1 MRARIRA
8 TQWESD
14 GVNSY
19 VLEPLDGEPFPPFSA
34 GAHIDIQLSTGMQ
47 RSYSLLNDQAETDRY
62 EIGVQ
67 IAPESRGGSRFIH
80 ENWRAGQIVDISP
93 PRNNFPLV
101 EDASATLL
109 IAGGI
114 GITPMLAMIRR
125 LEALGRSWTL
135 HYAARTRERAAFL
148 DRLGSYHS
156 GRITFHDDAAGT
168 SLDMEALLRTTA
180 PDTHVYCCGP
190 EGMLNAFSALTASRP
205 AGYTHLEHFSGTTDL
220 AMDGGYTLELRK
232 SGKTIEVMAGE
243 TMLDSLLNAGVNV
256 GFACSEGIC
265 GSCKVTVLDGIPDH
279 RDRFLTPEEKDEN
292 RTIMVCCSGTKTP
305 MLALDL

>member
-1 MRARIRA
+1 MRSRIR
-8 TQWESD
+8 TVKWETD

-19 VLEPLDGEPFPPFSA
+19 VLEPLDEQQFPSFFA
-34 GAHIDIQLSTGMQ
+34 GAHIDVHLSTGMQ
-47 RSYSLLNDQAETDRY
+47 RSYTLLNDQAETGRY

-80 ENWRAGQIVDISP
+80 ENWRVGQIVDISP

-114 GITPMLAMIRR
+114 GITPMLAMIAR
-125 LEALGRSWTL
+125 LETLGRPWTL
-135 HYAARTRERAAFL
+135 HYAAKTRERAAFL
-148 DRLGSYHS
+148 DRLRKYHS
-156 GRITFHDDAAGT
+156 GRVTFHDDAGGT
-168 SLDMEALLRTTA
+168 ALDMTALLRATA
-180 PDTHVYCCGP
+180 ADTHIYCCGP
-190 EGMLNAFSALTASRP
+190 EGMLNAFCALTASRP
-205 AGYTHLEHFSGTTDL
+205 VGYVHLEHFSGTTDL
-220 AMDGGYTLELRK
+220 AIDGGYTLELRR
-232 SGKTIEVMAGE
+232 SGKTIEVVAGE

-256 GFACSEGIC
+256 GFACSEGVC

-279 RDRFLTPEEKDEN
+279 RDRFLTPEERN
-292 RTIMVCCSGTKTP
+292 ANQAIMVCCSGTKTP